1 MSSHQKT
8 VNYARAL
15 FHVKGS
21 LEEVHQRQKDL
32 ELLADVIKQNPKMLY
47 LLGCPELSVDAKL
60 AALEDALKIEL
71 EPFVKRLIIL
81 LLKRR
86 KATQIRQVASEY
98 HKLVIH
104 SLKEMDV
111 DIVTAEPLTDQAKQL
126 VRDKLEHKLQQ
137 KVNLIETIDPTLLG
151 GFILFIHNQ
160 MLDLSI
166 KGHLMNLKKAIVV
179 G

>member
-15 FHVKGS
+15 FNVEGS
-21 LEEVHQRQKDL
+21 LEQVHQRQKDL

-47 LLGCPELSVDAKL
+47 LLGCPELSVATKL
-60 AALEDALKIEL
+60 TALEEALKIEL

-81 LLKRR
+81 LLQRR
-86 KATQIRQVASEY
+86 KATQIRQIASEY
-98 HKLVIH
+98 HKLVMH
-104 SLKEMDV
+104 SLKEIDV
-111 DIVTAEPLTDQAKQL
+111 NVVTAEPLTDQAKQM
-126 VRDKLEHKLQQ
+126 VRTKLEHRLQQ
-137 KVNLIETIDPTLLG
+137 KVNLMETLDPTLLG
-151 GFILFIHNQ
+151 GFILFVHNQ

-166 KGHLMNLKKAIVV
+166 KGNLMNLKKAIVV